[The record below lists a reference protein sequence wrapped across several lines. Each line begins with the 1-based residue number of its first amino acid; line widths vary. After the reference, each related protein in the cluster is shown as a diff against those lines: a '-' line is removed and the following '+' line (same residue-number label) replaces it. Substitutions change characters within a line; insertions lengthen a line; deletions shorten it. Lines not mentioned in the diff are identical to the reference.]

1 MKQLT
6 VLVDQLLSQS
16 QQNWHI
22 KFRAEWHTIM
32 GDLAK
37 RARLERIQGSTVIIG
52 VYDSHWMHE
61 LHALSRMIIQR
72 INGALQQHYP
82 QGFMITCLRCVWVTK
97 KVAKKQRA
105 GANKLAPSSFRQKK
119 HSQQALRSVQKIDNK
134 ELQDSLLAY
143 FQRCEYEKE

>member
-1 MKQLT
+1 MKPIT
-6 VLVDQLLSQS
+6 VLVDQLLVQS

-22 KFRAEWHTIM
+22 KLRAEWHVIM

-37 RARLERIQGSTVIIG
+37 RARLERVQGSTVIIG

-61 LHALSRMIIQR
+61 LHALSRMIVQR
-72 INGALQQHYP
+72 INGALQPHYP

-97 KVAKKQRA
+97 RVIKNQNVSVGTLKASV
-105 GANKLAPSSFRQKK
+105 LRQKK
-119 HSQQALRSVQKIDNK
+119 PSQKALKSVQKVDNK